1 MKTSKLFFNISIY
14 LIGFVSALTFN
25 SFGSNNPK
33 VGYKLSQEINLKN
46 PAEEMLVWVYFSD
59 KGPNSR
65 QMMSN
70 PKIFLTKESIERR
83 MKRVKKGEIIHE
95 SDLPVNNEYIR
106 EITDIGIKI
115 KQKSRWFNAV
125 SCYAS
130 KSQIENIIQKDFVK
144 NTELVEKYQR
154 NDKVTSEFY
163 DNDVFTSLQPDNINI
178 EDYGL
183 SLAQDTIINI
193 IPVHE
198 TGIRGHGVLI
208 ASFDAGFDNL
218 QHPCFTRMVSNGL
231 RTYDFVNGD
240 TIVADGQGRLGQGF
254 HGTLT
259 LSLVAGYAPGFLIS
273 PAFDA
278 KYILAKTEN
287 TQSETPLEE
296 DNWIAAAEWA
306 DSLGADIIT
315 CSLGYTTFNPPFGK
329 YSYTWESM
337 DGNTARITKAADLA
351 VSKGIIVVISSGNAG
366 FNVSHN
372 TLSAPADGDSVITV
386 GSVNLNQEW
395 STFSSVGPTVDGRI
409 KPDVMAVG
417 RFNYC
422 ARFGSGN
429 TGYSSGSFGT
439 SLACPMVAGV
449 CGLILSANPNL
460 SPMEVRD
467 ILRSTADNKSNPNN
481 KMGWGIVNA
490 DAAVEKAKQ
499 VNNFIAED
507 FRLQQNFPNPFNPST
522 TFRFDLKKDANISI
536 SVYDVSGRLIS
547 KVIDNAFYSSG
558 SKQFRYNFINS
569 GISSGVYFYSL
580 IANGVL
586 IDSKKMVLVY

>member
-1 MKTSKLFFNISIY
+1 MIASSVIFN
-14 LIGFVSALTFN
+14 G
-25 SFGSNNPK
+25 FGSHNPK
-33 VGYKLSQEINLKN
+33 IGYKLSREINLKS
-46 PAEEMLVWVYFSD
+46 PGQKMLVWIYFTD
-59 KGPNSR
+59 KGSNSR
-65 QMMSN
+65 QMLSY

-83 MKRVKKGEIIHE
+83 MKRVKGGKIADE
-95 SDLPVNNEYIR
+95 SDLPVSNEYIK
-106 EITDIGIKI
+106 EIVDIGIKV
-115 KQKSRWFNAV
+115 KQKSRWFNSI
-125 SCYAS
+125 SCYAT
-130 KSQIENIIQKDFVK
+130 KSQIENIIEKDFVR
-144 NTELVEKYQR
+144 NTELVEKYKR
-154 NDKVTSEFY
+154 SDKAAIEFF
-163 DNDVFTSLQPDNINI
+163 DNDGFTNHQPNNNSID
-178 EDYGL
+178 DYGP

-193 IPVHE
+193 IPVHQS
-198 TGIRGHGVLI
+198 GIKGHGVLI

-218 QHPCFTRMVSNGL
+218 QHPCFNRMVSNGL

-240 TIVADGQGRLGQGF
+240 TIVADGQGRLGNGS

-315 CSLGYTTFNPPFGK
+315 CSLGYTTFNPPYGK

-337 DGNTARITKAADLA
+337 DGNTPRITKAADLA
-351 VSKGIIVVISSGNAG
+351 VGKGIIVVISSGNDG
-366 FNVSHN
+366 FNSLHN

-422 ARFGSGN
+422 ARFGAGN

-467 ILRSTADNKSNPNN
+467 ILRSTASNKSNPNN
-481 KMGWGIVNA
+481 KMGWGIVDA
-490 DAAVEKAKQ
+490 EAAVGKAKQ
-499 VNNFIAED
+499 INNFIAED

-522 TFRFDLKKDANISI
+522 TFRFDLKKDASISI
-536 SVYDVSGRLIS
+536 KIYDVSGR
-547 KVIDNAFYSSG
+547 VIANVLNNTFYSSG
-558 SKQFRYNFINS
+558 SKQFMYDFSNI

-580 IANGVL
+580 IANGQHV
-586 IDSKKMVLVY
+586 DSKKMVLVK